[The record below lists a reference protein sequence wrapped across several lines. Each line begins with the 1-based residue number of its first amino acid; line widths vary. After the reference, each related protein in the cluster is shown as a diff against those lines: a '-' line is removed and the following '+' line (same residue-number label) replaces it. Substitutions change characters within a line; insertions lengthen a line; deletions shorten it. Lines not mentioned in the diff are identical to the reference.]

1 MNNLNIQNIETARI
15 REYKNN
21 PKLHNRTQITK
32 IRESIREFGFI
43 NPVLLDENLEIIAGH
58 GRVAAARDMGMHD
71 VPAIILSH
79 LTDAQK
85 RAYRIA
91 DNKLTELGKWSI
103 ELLNLEFTELS
114 KLDLN
119 FDLDITGFETSEIDL
134 ILDGDGTSDPKN
146 DIIPPLNDADRRC
159 KRGDIWRLGR
169 HTIVCGD
176 ALKSDS
182 YAAIMGGDKAQM
194 VLTDAPYNVRVKNIG
209 SMGKIKHDEFAMAS
223 GEMTSDEFTEFL
235 GTFMRH
241 AKDYSADGSL
251 HYFFMDWKHV
261 REISTAAASV
271 YDEFKNICV
280 WNKTNGGMGSLYR
293 SKHELCFIYK
303 SGHAPH
309 INNIELGAHGRYR
322 TNVWDYAGANA
333 FGGAKDDLKLHPTV
347 KPVAMLRD
355 AILDVT
361 RRGDIVLDCFLG
373 SGSTLIACELTGRV
387 CRGIEIEEKYC
398 DITIKRFET
407 LTGQKAE
414 KIGEIK

>member
-1 MNNLNIQNIETARI
+1 MNNLNIQNIEVARI

-21 PKLHNRTQITK
+21 PKLHNRAQITK

-119 FDLDITGFETSEIDL
+119 FDLGITGFETSEIDL
-134 ILDGDGTSDPKN
+134 ILDGDGVSDPKN
-146 DIIPPLNDADRRC
+146 DIIPPLNDADHRC
-159 KRGDIWRLGR
+159 QRGDIWRLGR

-176 ALKSDS
+176 ALKPDS

-209 SMGKIKHDEFAMAS
+209 SMGRIKHDEFAMAS

-241 AKDYSADGSL
+241 AKDYSADGAL

-333 FGGAKDDLKLHPTV
+333 FGGAKDNLKLHPTV

-373 SGSTLIACELTGRV
+373 SGSTLIACELTGRI

>member
-1 MNNLNIQNIETARI
+1 MNNLNIQNIEVARI

-21 PKLHNRTQITK
+21 PKLHNRVQITK

-58 GRVAAARDMGMHD
+58 GRVAAARDMGLHD
-71 VPAIILSH
+71 VPVIILSH

-119 FDLDITGFETSEIDL
+119 FDLGITGFETGEIDL
-134 ILDGDGTSDPKN
+134 ILDSDGTPDPKN
-146 DIIPPLNDADRRC
+146 DLIPPLNDADRRC

-182 YAAIMGGDKAQM
+182 YAAVMGDDKAQM

-241 AKDYSADGSL
+241 AKTYSADGSL

-333 FGGAKDDLKLHPTV
+333 FGGTKDDLKLHPTV

-361 RRGDIVLDCFLG
+361 RWGDIVLDCFLG
-373 SGSTLIACELTGRV
+373 SGSTLIACELTGRI

>member
-1 MNNLNIQNIETARI
+1 MNNLNIQNIEIARI

-103 ELLNLEFTELS
+103 ELLHLEFTELS

-119 FDLDITGFETSEIDL
+119 FDLGITGFETGEIDL
-134 ILDGDGTSDPKN
+134 ILDGDGVSDPKN
-146 DIIPPLNDADRRC
+146 DIIPPLNDADHRC
-159 KRGDIWRLGR
+159 KRGDIWSLGR

-182 YAAIMGGDKAQM
+182 YAAIMGDAKAQM

-223 GEMTSDEFTEFL
+223 GEMTSDEFTKFL